1 MVVLHLGHVTFIA
14 EPAHIRQNSYSDFR
28 FSPSTDVSDLNLKSD
43 KMSVIVHMSD
53 TGLRPGDEV
62 RVAAFDVER
71 L

>member
-1 MVVLHLGHVTFIA
+1 MKA
-14 EPAHIRQNSYSDFR
+14 NSASHR
-28 FSPSTDVSDLNLKSD
+28 FGRLRWRLKSD